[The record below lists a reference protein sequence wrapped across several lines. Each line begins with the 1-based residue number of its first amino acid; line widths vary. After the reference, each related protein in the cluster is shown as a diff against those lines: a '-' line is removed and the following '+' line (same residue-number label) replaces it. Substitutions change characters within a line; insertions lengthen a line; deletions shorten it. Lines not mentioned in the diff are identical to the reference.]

1 MATTLNGLVSFPRK
15 RESSASGKDTG
26 SPLSRGRP
34 SKPRRLSARRCIA
47 VLARGVHERPA
58 FGAASYRVPR
68 DRRRG
73 SPAECHSRAS
83 GNPAPPGKTL
93 GPRFRGDDHRSRGAC
108 RRAGVSPSWRGG
120 CMSVLHSAR
129 RQTGCLVIGDEV
141 RRLSVIPAQAG
152 IQRLCC
158 ERHWVPACAGTTIIS
173 ARERLLP
180 SRHRTPLSRRR
191 GSERWCRR
199 GLGRRHRVCALVD
212 DDRAAR
218 NLAFIVGPGAHR
230 RSSPGFPRDA

>member
-1 MATTLNGLVSFPRK
+1 MATTLNGLASFPRK

-58 FGAASYRVPR
+58 FGAASYRAPG

-93 GPRFRGDDHRSRGAC
+93 GPRVRGDDD
-108 RRAGVSPSWRGG
+108 RRHSGCGCAGVLLSRYGG
-120 CMSVLHSAR
+120 MSDLCSAR

-152 IQRLCC
+152 IQRLR
-158 ERHWVPACAGTTIIS
+158 ERHWVPASAGTTIIS

-218 NLAFIVGPGAHR
+218 NLVFIDGPGAHR